1 MNMENIPQSIDME
14 VSGDNGMLQSV
25 AQGMPQNIDLNIDGQ
40 GEAPAQITPE
50 EPQQTA
56 QGEPTP
62 AAADAPEDATK
73 QPEENKGFLDYLLD
87 VGKGIANGPVNSVN
101 ETIDLAGTIAQGG
114 EEFNVVEAAAEH
126 GIDMENFGPTETGAG
141 KAAEQLSTF
150 LSGFLTGGALLKGVK
165 LLQGSTKAATLA
177 RGAAKSFYS
186 TVTSFDGHEEMLS
199 NAIQES
205 PALQNVITENLA
217 VDKDD
222 NELVA
227 RLKHGF
233 EDLGIGMALEAAIA
247 VVGVYRASKAGT
259 KAAKD
264 QIFSDTVE
272 HIRQAREEA
281 GEVAADAAS
290 RGKGVSEDAKS
301 LLHTEAAQEAKE
313 AAKDSFRPDSLI
325 NPGTLKDLIGD
336 GKAASL
342 DDALNIL
349 ARGSTTGRVTGRDI
363 LHSEHG
369 FDFLK
374 HVQETV
380 ESGTPKQAPAEVLD
394 SLSSTTE
401 DLVQRYGMD
410 TKGMQGFAEKA
421 ITSGEAEAVKASAQ
435 TLGELK
441 TAMDFFTEEF
451 LKIARKLHVNPASV
465 SMQEKLD
472 LAALKKNIDSVYKA
486 SDELAANGARAE
498 GQKAFQWHASP
509 SNLSEEQIRSFLTRE
524 GWNHDNMARIARDAV
539 INADNKGAI
548 AQAVNTMSTGTKLG
562 IFQEFRISNML
573 SGPMTMV
580 ANAGSNF
587 MKALLM
593 PTERY
598 LSGVMTKDKA
608 LRQEAIDTLSG
619 LYTYFTDSMKLAK
632 KAFRTEDGLLEGAG
646 AVGKMESNG
655 AQITYDNIRAMMLDG
670 KPRGTQLNTMQEL
683 IASSAGVLGPYLR
696 LPSRILVGTDEFFK
710 QLNFRASLGAS
721 LRREAMEGGLK
732 DAQAIE
738 SYVNEQM
745 RLATTGRGAARNDEA
760 LKPYLDYARQ
770 ATWTQD
776 LGEQTIAGGFQRYA
790 NDHPMIRVVV
800 PFIKTPANILR
811 DFVAH
816 TPAIGQLSR
825 DYRAALAAGGEQAA
839 LAQAKMATGSLMW
852 AGAVGLA
859 MSGSITGSPP
869 KDPKQRKALEATGW
883 QPYSLKI
890 GDGYYSYRRY
900 DPSGMVLSLAADLT
914 AAGQNMTEANYE
926 NLASSLVVAIADGV
940 TSKTFMKDVS
950 EAIGYIT
957 DADANLQDFAKT
969 QLTTLI
975 PFSAATR
982 FTRQY
987 MTGENDPMRE
997 ARSIMD
1003 NVLNTIPGFHDD
1015 LPAKRNWIT
1024 GEPVDYRLIP
1034 RDKHD
1039 TVLDEMNRM
1048 AEAVQGPPAYTL
1060 HGVGLTP
1067 AQYSKLN
1074 ELHGTVT
1081 IQGKTLHEAL
1091 ETLFDSQQYNINRD
1105 ELADPPSDKDQS
1117 PRALMIKRVV
1127 NAFRKEAQDQLIDE
1141 EPELAQSIRQNDFQ
1155 RQMTKRGEM
1164 TKSNQQELLAALIDD
1179 M

>member
-1 MNMENIPQSIDME
+1 MRIDNIPQSMDVE
-14 VSGDNGMLQSV
+14 VSGDNGMLQ
-25 AQGMPQNIDLNIDGQ
+25 GMAEALPTNIDLEINHHN
-40 GEAPAQITPE
+40 EETPE
-50 EPQQTA
+50 GQLSAIEPQQTP
-56 QGEPTP
+56 QGEPSP
-62 AAADAPEDATK
+62 AAADAPENAAK

-87 VGKGIANGPVNSVN
+87 VGKGIANGPINSVN
-101 ETIDLAGTIAQGG
+101 ETIDLAGTLAQGG

-205 PALQNVITENLA
+205 PALQNVITEALA

-222 NELVA
+222 NELVG

-233 EDLGIGMALEAAIA
+233 EDLGIGMALESALA
-247 VVGVYRASKAGT
+247 VVGVYRASKATT

-264 QIFSDTVE
+264 QIYSKTVE
-272 HIRQAREEA
+272 HIRQVREET
-281 GEVAADAAS
+281 GEAATDAAS
-290 RGKGVSEDAKS
+290 GVKGVSEDAKS

-336 GKAASL
+336 GKAANL

-380 ESGTPKQAPAEVLD
+380 ESGTTKQAPVEVLD
-394 SLSSTTE
+394 SLSSTTD

-410 TKGMQGFAEKA
+410 TKTIQSFAEKA

-441 TAMDFFTEEF
+441 TAMDFFTGEF

-472 LAALKKNIDSVYKA
+472 LATLKKNIDSVYKA
-486 SDELAANGARAE
+486 SDELAANEAKAE

-598 LSGVMTKDKA
+598 LSGVITKDKA

-646 AVGKMESNG
+646 SVGKMESNG

-745 RLATTGRGAARNDEA
+745 RLAITGRGAARNDEA
-760 LKPYLDYARQ
+760 LKPYLEYARQ

-776 LGEQTIAGGFQRYA
+776 LGEQTLAGGFQRYA

-825 DYRAALAAGGEQAA
+825 DYRAAIAAGGEQAA
-839 LAQAKMATGSLMW
+839 LARAKMATGSLIW

-859 MSGSITGSPP
+859 MSGAITGSPP

-883 QPYSLKI
+883 QPYSIKI
-890 GDGYYSYRRY
+890 GDGYYSYKRY
-900 DPSGMVLSLAADLT
+900 DPAGMVLSLAADLT
-914 AAGQNMTEANYE
+914 IAGQNMTEANYE
-926 NLASSLVVAIADGV
+926 NLASSLVVAIANGV
-940 TSKTFMKDVS
+940 TSKTFMKDVR
-950 EAIGYIT
+950 GGP
-957 DADANLQDFAKT
+957 LV
-969 QLTTLI
+969 
-975 PFSAATR
+975 R
-982 FTRQY
+982 
-987 MTGENDPMRE
+987 TGNSGSL
-997 ARSIMD
+997 AC
-1003 NVLNTIPGFHDD
+1003 
-1015 LPAKRNWIT
+1015 
-1024 GEPVDYRLIP
+1024 
-1034 RDKHD
+1034 
-1039 TVLDEMNRM
+1039 
-1048 AEAVQGPPAYTL
+1048 
-1060 HGVGLTP
+1060 
-1067 AQYSKLN
+1067 
-1074 ELHGTVT
+1074 
-1081 IQGKTLHEAL
+1081 
-1091 ETLFDSQQYNINRD
+1091 LF
-1105 ELADPPSDKDQS
+1105 PH
-1117 PRALMIKRVV
+1117 
-1127 NAFRKEAQDQLIDE
+1127 
-1141 EPELAQSIRQNDFQ
+1141 
-1155 RQMTKRGEM
+1155 
-1164 TKSNQQELLAALIDD
+1164 
-1179 M
+1179 

>member
-1 MNMENIPQSIDME
+1 MRIDKIPPSMDVE
-14 VSGDNGMLQSV
+14 VSGDDGMLQSV
-25 AQGMPQNIDLNIDGQ
+25 AQGMPHNIDLEIDHHN
-40 GEAPAQITPE
+40 EETPE
-50 EPQQTA
+50 AQLAAVEPQQT
-56 QGEPTP
+56 T
-62 AAADAPEDATK
+62 DAPDPEDAPQ

-87 VGKGIANGPVNSVN
+87 VGKGIVNGPVNSVN
-101 ETIDLAGTIAQGG
+101 ETIDLAGTLAQGG
-114 EEFNVVEAAAEH
+114 EEFNVVESAAKY
-126 GIDMENFGPTETGAG
+126 GIDMGNFGPTETGAG

-165 LLQGSTKAATLA
+165 LLQGGTKAATLA

-217 VDKDD
+217 VSKDD
-222 NELVA
+222 NELVG

-233 EDLGIGMALEAAIA
+233 EDLGIGMALESAIA
-247 VVGVYRASKAGT
+247 VVGVYRASRAAT

-264 QIFSDTVE
+264 QIFSETVE
-272 HIRQAREEA
+272 RIQQATKGEA

-290 RGKGVSEDAKS
+290 GGKGVSEDAKS
-301 LLHTEAAQEAKE
+301 LFHTEATQEAKE
-313 AAKDSFRPDSLI
+313 AATGENGGVTGDTLSATEAAQDSFRPDSLI
-325 NPGTLKDLIGD
+325 NPGPLKDLIGD
-336 GKAASL
+336 GKVASL

-349 ARGSTTGRVTGRDI
+349 ARGNTAGRVTGRDI
-363 LHSEHG
+363 LRNEHG

-380 ESGTPKQAPAEVLD
+380 EAEATKQAPAEVLD
-394 SLSSTTE
+394 SLSSTTD

-421 ITSGEAEAVKASAQ
+421 IASGEAEAVKASAQ
-435 TLGELK
+435 PLGELK
-441 TAMDFFTEEF
+441 TAMDFFTGEF

-498 GQKAFQWHASP
+498 GQAAFQWHASP

-539 INADNKGAI
+539 INVDNKGAI

-573 SGPMTMV
+573 SGPMTMA

-646 AVGKMESNG
+646 SVGKMETNG

-670 KPRGTQLNTMQEL
+670 KPRGTQLNTIQEL

-745 RLATTGRGAARNDEA
+745 RLATTGRG
-760 LKPYLDYARQ
+760 
-770 ATWTQD
+770 
-776 LGEQTIAGGFQRYA
+776 
-790 NDHPMIRVVV
+790 
-800 PFIKTPANILR
+800 
-811 DFVAH
+811 
-816 TPAIGQLSR
+816 
-825 DYRAALAAGGEQAA
+825 
-839 LAQAKMATGSLMW
+839 
-852 AGAVGLA
+852 
-859 MSGSITGSPP
+859 GSP
-869 KDPKQRKALEATGW
+869 Q
-883 QPYSLKI
+883 
-890 GDGYYSYRRY
+890 
-900 DPSGMVLSLAADLT
+900 
-914 AAGQNMTEANYE
+914 
-926 NLASSLVVAIADGV
+926 
-940 TSKTFMKDVS
+940 
-950 EAIGYIT
+950 
-957 DADANLQDFAKT
+957 
-969 QLTTLI
+969 
-975 PFSAATR
+975 
-982 FTRQY
+982 
-987 MTGENDPMRE
+987 
-997 ARSIMD
+997 
-1003 NVLNTIPGFHDD
+1003 
-1015 LPAKRNWIT
+1015 
-1024 GEPVDYRLIP
+1024 
-1034 RDKHD
+1034 
-1039 TVLDEMNRM
+1039 
-1048 AEAVQGPPAYTL
+1048 
-1060 HGVGLTP
+1060 
-1067 AQYSKLN
+1067 
-1074 ELHGTVT
+1074 
-1081 IQGKTLHEAL
+1081 
-1091 ETLFDSQQYNINRD
+1091 
-1105 ELADPPSDKDQS
+1105 
-1117 PRALMIKRVV
+1117 
-1127 NAFRKEAQDQLIDE
+1127 
-1141 EPELAQSIRQNDFQ
+1141 
-1155 RQMTKRGEM
+1155 
-1164 TKSNQQELLAALIDD
+1164 
-1179 M
+1179 